1 MFAAST
7 PFVDAARTQSDAL
20 GFDARRVFIP
30 HPIQDRTDAEMW
42 ALADG
47 AVDALVEALL
57 TP

>member
-7 PFVDAARTQSDAL
+7 PFVDAAQTQADAL

-30 HPIQDRTDAEMW
+30 HPIQDRTDDEM
-42 ALADG
+42 AILADD

-57 TP
+57 AP